1 MCKNISEILS
11 IDSLNIGYSSGK
23 RARILLPPL
32 TVTAGTGE
40 LIAVIGRNGVGKSTL
55 LRTII
60 GLQPSL
66 GGKVFIKGK
75 DITLIPRLDLAQ
87 IIGYISTEI
96 IRVSNMSVYD
106 LVALGRFPHTNWIG
120 KIDHNGQL
128 AIEDAIYKTGLA
140 DFGSK
145 YITELSDGERQRA
158 MIARVLAQDTE
169 ILIMDEPTAFLDI
182 AGKYDIVNLLKKLTG
197 EGKTIIFSTHD
208 LNIAL
213 NMADKIWLI
222 LKDEM
227 LQGSPDDLVR
237 SSSFDHLFES
247 SEIKFDPSTGR
258 VDWKGDKQNHLK
270 YFL

>member
-1 MCKNISEILS
+1 MGKTISEILS
-11 IDSLNIGYSSGK
+11 IDSLKIGYSSGK
-23 RARILLPPL
+23 RSGILLPPL
-32 TVTAGTGE
+32 TATACKGD

-60 GLQPSL
+60 GLQPSF
-66 GGKVFIKGK
+66 GGKVVIKGN
-75 DITLIPRLDLAQ
+75 DIKLIPRPELAQ

-120 KIDHNGQL
+120 KIDKSGHL
-128 AIEDAIYKTGLA
+128 AIVDALNKTGLT
-140 DFGSK
+140 DFGDK

-158 MIARVLAQDTE
+158 MIARLLAQDTE
-169 ILIMDEPTAFLDI
+169 IMIMDEPTAFLDI

-227 LQGSPDDLVR
+227 LEGSPDDLVR
-237 SSSFDHLFES
+237 DNSFEHLFES

-258 VDWKGDKQNHLK
+258 LEWKGGKQNHLK